1 MGVRLY
7 MNHLKEQFN
16 GMDLSTKK
24 QRKNTSYFARLCN
37 YLSIALFIVLKL
49 YLGEGR
55 AKRQIERR

>member
-1 MGVRLY
+1 MEWIY
-7 MNHLKEQFN
+7 QPKNKE
-16 GMDLSTKK
+16 
-24 QRKNTSYFARLCN
+24 KNKSYFARQCN